1 MQLQSDEGRIN
12 IEVVKHV
19 RLFIIVWC
27 KDNVVHNVFQC
38 LEDHLA
44 MDKVEETM
52 SAYSL
57 SLAINIFFDRRCLPY
72 FVIVFCNIEVRA
84 MM

>member
-1 MQLQSDEGRIN
+1 MQLQPDESRIN
-12 IEVVKHV
+12 VEVVKHV

-27 KDNVVHNVFQC
+27 KDGVVHDVFQC

-44 MDKVEETM
+44 MDRVEETM
-52 SAYSL
+52 STYRL
-57 SLAINIFFDRRCLPY
+57 SLAINIFLDRRCLPY
-72 FVIVFCNIEVRA
+72 FVIVFCNIEVLA